1 MSIIH
6 ALKPST
12 MAQAVILLTYI
23 RGSLVWTLVRTQII
37 MTVCFSQ
44 SLQQV

>member
-1 MSIIH
+1 VSIIH

-12 MAQAVILLTYI
+12 MAQAVMFLAYI
-23 RGSLVWTLVRTQII
+23 RGSLVWTLVRTQNI